1 VGFESATTLG
11 AEAHNPLRTIPRAVI
26 QSSML
31 GGIFFTV
38 CAYTE
43 VLGFRAAGLDL
54 GTNQAPMHVLAM
66 QGGLPLLGQLIDIG
80 LLVSLS
86 AGTLACI
93 TAAARVLLLMAH
105 NGLAH
110 DFLRGTHARHE
121 TPHRAI
127 VITGIAAVLPVVIL
141 AVRGADGLDVYG
153 WLGSLAT
160 YGFIVAYGLVSIA
173 LPSYLRN
180 HNAFRPGAQI
190 IPWLAFCAML
200 LALAGNLYPIPE
212 GPYGK
217 LPFIYLGYLAAGM
230 VWFLAGARKRKAA

>member
-1 VGFESATTLG
+1 
-11 AEAHNPLRTIPRAVI
+11 
-26 QSSML
+26 M
-31 GGIFFTV
+31 V

-54 GTNQAPMHVLAM
+54 GTSQAPMHVLAM
-66 QGGLPLLGQLIDIG
+66 EGGLRLLGQLINVG

-110 DFLRGTHARHE
+110 DFLRATHTRHE

-127 VITGIAAVLPVVIL
+127 VITGIAAVVPVVIL
-141 AVRGADGLDVYG
+141 AMRGDNGLDVYG

-173 LPSYLRN
+173 LPRYLRE
-180 HNAFRPGAQI
+180 HNAYHSGAQI
-190 IPWLAFCAML
+190 VPWLAFCAML
-200 LALAGNLYPIPE
+200 LALVGNLYPVPE

-217 LPFIYLGYLAAGM
+217 LPFIYLGYLIAGM
-230 VWFLAGARKRKAA
+230 LWFAVSGRRKKTA